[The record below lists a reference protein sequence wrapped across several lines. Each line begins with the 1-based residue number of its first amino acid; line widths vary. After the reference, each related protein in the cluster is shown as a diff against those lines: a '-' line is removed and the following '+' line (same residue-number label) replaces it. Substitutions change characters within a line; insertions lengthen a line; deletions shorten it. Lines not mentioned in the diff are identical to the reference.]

1 MSQTKPQNIPSSTK
15 PVTDQKTPKQAAGEG
30 TKNAGG
36 PEEQQKDKNPQTAK
50 NHSSQK

>member
-15 PVTDQKTPKQAAGEG
+15 PVTDQKTPSRPLVKGLRTLA
-30 TKNAGG
+30 G